1 MRCRHVAKHCAT
13 FNAELRACC
22 SVKHTVPW
30 PGYLSSEACCLQD
43 ARIYCQ
49 EIRDTIKILK
59 SNRDMAFNEIKLTVM
74 IEDPRARERRENL
87 GIEVR
92 SLCTCMPECL
102 LPCSCK
108 WAPIHIIVRGAMICS
123 SRQLCWTGFMLQG
136 RQSVPA

>member
-1 MRCRHVAKHCAT
+1 MY
-13 FNAELRACC
+13 LSSRACC
-22 SVKHTVPW
+22 SQ
-30 PGYLSSEACCLQD
+30 E

-92 SLCTCMPECL
+92 SMCICIPNIPNCVHVPSSTQTPWVRKSWDSCCRSTVLGGVSGAGAASSAGSWVLGVGVQVECG
-102 LPCSCK
+102 P
-108 WAPIHIIVRGAMICS
+108 
-123 SRQLCWTGFMLQG
+123 
-136 RQSVPA
+136 